1 MSVFEPSTPIRAGTS
16 GAGER
21 PASAGRKSDEA
32 PPPFHS
38 ILYPDPASEQRAP
51 PALDPGLPLFRDLH
65 LDAIFAQV
73 LAGRQEYDLEPV
85 FRRPL
90 RDLRAIAYRQ
100 EVMRD
105 LEDPSLAAIIRRFAT
120 GMRRV
125 RKFLLRAEAMSH
137 PEQRQAWFLHA
148 VEGYCETL
156 LRLGGDLASAS
167 PRSTGLLGFR
177 RFLEDHLRSRTFLA
191 LRQETGALAAQLSGV
206 RYSLHIDS
214 DRVRVGEPS
223 DDPDYAREVRAT
235 FAIFERQEGGPEP
248 AAFAEPDQ
256 LNHVEYAILQR
267 ILRRHRTLFDHLA
280 RFSGERAEYADPTI
294 LAFDR
299 EIQFYLAW
307 LEHLAPF
314 RQAGLACCYP
324 RLLTDTKEVRVR
336 AGFDLAL
343 ANRLCA
349 KGDEIVRNDFHLSG
363 AERILVISGPNQGG
377 KTTFA
382 RMFGQLHY
390 LASLGCPVPAREA
403 RLFLFDRLFTQFE
416 KAEDPRSPRSKLE
429 DDLLRIREILEQ
441 ATGDSIILLNEIFS
455 STTLADAL
463 FLSRE
468 ILSRIIARDALC
480 VCVTFLEELARL
492 GPQTVSMVSTVAADD
507 PTRRTFRLERLPA
520 DGLAHALSLAERH
533 GLTYE
538 RLMER
543 IPR

>member
-1 MSVFEPSTPIRAGTS
+1 MSVFEPNSPIPAGKNGADQNAAGGRASLGS
-16 GAGER
+16 LEH
-21 PASAGRKSDEA
+21 
-32 PPPFHS
+32 FHS
-38 ILYPDPASEQRAP
+38 ILYPDAAAADHAPA
-51 PALDPGLPLFRDLH
+51 ALDPQLPLFRDLH
-65 LDAIFAQV
+65 LDAIFDQV
-73 LAGRQEYDLEPV
+73 LAGRRDYALEPV
-85 FRRPL
+85 FRTPL
-90 RDLRAIAYRQ
+90 RDLRVIAYRQ

-105 LEDPSLAAIIRRFAT
+105 LENPSLADILRRFAT
-120 GMRRV
+120 GMREM
-125 RKFLLRAEAMSH
+125 RKELRRAEAMSH
-137 PEQRQAWFLHA
+137 PEQKQAWFLEA
-148 VEGYCETL
+148 VRGYCETL
-156 LRLGGDLASAS
+156 LRFES
-167 PRSTGLLGFR
+167 
-177 RFLEDHLRSRTFLA
+177 ELRSAPLRSAGLCRFRGYLADHVSSRPFLA
-191 LRQETGALAAQLSGV
+191 LQRETRELALRLAGV
-206 RYSLHIDS
+206 RYGLHIAG
-214 DRVRVGEPS
+214 DRIRVGQPS

-235 FAIFERQEGGPEP
+235 FAIFERQDGDEQPV
-248 AAFAEPDQ
+248 AFAEPDQ
-256 LNHVEYAILQR
+256 LNHVEYAILQK
-267 ILRRHRTLFDHLA
+267 IVRRHRALFDRLA
-280 RFSGERAEYADPTI
+280 RFSDERAEYADPTV

-307 LEHLAPF
+307 LEHLASL
-314 RQAGLACCYP
+314 RRAGLACCYP

-343 ANRLCA
+343 ASRLRA
-349 KGDEIVRNDFHLSG
+349 EGGEIVCNDFHLSG
-363 AERILVISGPNQGG
+363 EERVLVVSGPNQGG

-390 LASLGCPVPAREA
+390 LASLGCPVAAREA

-463 FLSRE
+463 FLNRE

-533 GLTYE
+533 GLTYA
-538 RLMER
+538 RLVER
-543 IPR
+543 IPP